1 MISLL
6 LWLVVAPRVPK
17 IEVTEIDLQ
26 SGAIVKEGWRTP
38 APVGSLIKPF
48 TAMAY
53 AARHDYR
60 YPQLECAPGTCW
72 LPAGHGRV
80 GIREAV
86 AYSCNSYFLQLARGV
101 GVDDLNAVLRRFSLP
116 VMLETADHGAFI
128 GLGDDWRVKPQELLR
143 AYGEIASRA
152 AEPGVAELLEGMA
165 LSAKAGTG
173 KAAGRGGESENS
185 WLVKTGTAPCVHADH
200 MPGDGYALGL
210 YPASHPRRAILVRAH
225 GATGAEAAAFL
236 H

>member
-1 MISLL
+1 MIALL
-6 LWLVVAPRVPK
+6 LFVAVTRVPK
-17 IEVTEIDLQ
+17 VEIAEIDLTT
-26 SGAIVKEGWRTP
+26 GATIKEGWRMP
-38 APVGSLIKPF
+38 APPGSLIKPF
-48 TAMAY
+48 TAIAY

-72 LPAGHGRV
+72 LPAGHGRI

-86 AYSCNSYFLQLARGV
+86 AHSCNSYFAQLAREV
-101 GVDDLNAVLRRFSLP
+101 GVEDLNAILRRFSLP
-116 VMLETADHGAFI
+116 TMAQPDQGAFI
-128 GLGDDWRVKPQELLR
+128 GLGDTWRVKPQELLR

-165 LSAKAGTG
+165 LSAKSGTG
-173 KAAGRGGESENS
+173 KAAGEG
-185 WLVKTGTAPCVHADH
+185 WLVKTGTAPCVHAH
-200 MPGDGYALGL
+200 PMPGDGYALGL

-236 H
+236 R